1 MKLLGQIKPRGWQL
15 LGGIKPRGL
24 QFQFLKRQLRRSRMP
39 ESAAKTPEKM
49 IEDTPTTHSSGVNH
63 L

>member
-39 ESAAKTPEKM
+39 ESAAETPEKL
-49 IEDTPTTHSSGVNH
+49 IEDSPTTHSSGVNP

>member
-1 MKLLGQIKPRGWQL
+1 
-15 LGGIKPRGL
+15 L

-39 ESAAKTPEKM
+39 ESAAETPEKL
-49 IEDTPTTHSSGVNH
+49 IEDSPTTHSSGVNP